1 MSNHQERSLWSS
13 RFAFIMVTAGA
24 AVGLGN
30 IWKFPYVAGNNGG
43 GAFVVTYL
51 LCTLLVGIPAMIAEL
66 LIGRFGRKNAVNTLA
81 SVAKAANHSTRW
93 EGLGWLGCLTLLM
106 VLSFYSVVSGWSIA
120 YLFYAFKGTFV
131 NISAVEI
138 VQLWNNLL
146 SSPITLIAW
155 HSVFMFLTM
164 IVVALGVNAG
174 IEKASKWMMPALLVI
189 LLLLVIYAG
198 VVGDFMQAVRF
209 LFSFKLEAFTSK
221 AVINAMGQAFFSL
234 ATGAGAILIY
244 GSYLSKKTNMVETV
258 LIISGINVMVAIL
271 AGLAIFPIV
280 FSHGLQPESGPGLMF
295 QILPIAFSQMPGSQI
310 IAILFFTLLLFAAW
324 TSSISMGEPL
334 VALLNERWSISRKRG
349 SFYVGVL
356 AWIMGLLSV
365 FSFNLWQNV
374 KVFSKWGIFD
384 LLTDIPINVLLPVG
398 AFLYCIFAGWIMN
411 PKDVQTEFGESMPKT
426 YLAWRFAI
434 RYLAPLGIFTVFVA
448 NFI

>member
-1 MSNHQERSLWSS
+1 MSNSQERSLWSS

-66 LIGRFGRKNAVNTLA
+66 LIGRHGRQNAVNTLA
-81 SVAKAANHSTRW
+81 TVAKAANHSTRW

-131 NISAVEI
+131 NISAVDI
-138 VQLWNNLL
+138 VQLWSNLL
-146 SSPITLIAW
+146 GSPITLIAW

-174 IEKASKWMMPALLVI
+174 IEKASKWMMPALLII
-189 LLLLVIYAG
+189 LLFLVVYAG
-198 VVGDFMQAVRF
+198 FVGDFKQAVHF

-258 LIISGINVMVAIL
+258 LIISVINVMVAIL

-295 QILPIAFSQMPGSQI
+295 QILPIAFSQMPGSQV

-334 VALLNERWSISRKRG
+334 VALLYERWNISRKRG
-349 SFYVGVL
+349 AFYIGLL

-384 LLTDIPINVLLPVG
+384 LLTDIPINILLPVG
-398 AFLYCIFAGWIMN
+398 AFLYCIFAGWIMK
-411 PKDVQTEFGESMPKT
+411 PKDVQAEFGESMPKI

>member
-1 MSNHQERSLWSS
+1 MSNSQERSLWSS

-66 LIGRFGRKNAVNTLA
+66 LIGRHGRQNAVNTLA
-81 SVAKAANHSTRW
+81 TVAKAANHSTRW

-131 NISAVEI
+131 NISAVDI
-138 VQLWNNLL
+138 VQLWSNLL
-146 SSPITLIAW
+146 SSPMTLIAW

-174 IEKASKWMMPALLVI
+174 IEKASKWMMPALLII
-189 LLLLVIYAG
+189 LLFLVVYAG
-198 VVGDFMQAVRF
+198 FVGDFKQATHF

-258 LIISGINVMVAIL
+258 LIISVINVMVAIL

-295 QILPIAFSQMPGSQI
+295 QILPIAFSQMPGSQV

-334 VALLNERWSISRKRG
+334 VALLYERWNISRKRG
-349 SFYVGVL
+349 AFYIGVL

-384 LLTDIPINVLLPVG
+384 LLTDIPINILLPVG
-398 AFLYCIFAGWIMN
+398 AFLYCIFAGWIMK
-411 PKDVQTEFGESMPKT
+411 PKDVQAEFGESMPKI